1 MYNIGD
7 SKNVFAAYYNMGL
20 NNFYKTIVHVFNVVG
35 IEQTFSY
42 DDSTNADAP
51 LLFNDARTHILLQKM
66 AKLYKGDIDDD
77 AFCEK
82 VKEKCVYCSKEQRAS
97 LDDAMKG
104 FKESIRL
111 TDEQKIRFR
120 QLLFRHFPMLG
131 PVMADETERNVKRD
145 KRDKKTTKKSNIED
159 SYEKLLDV
167 TLDQCLLQLANFY
180 DCMVCYRNYFSHYKS
195 SLKTGK
201 EEHALAIKLDKM
213 ITTSRRIDKKKRNT
227 TIEYEFLTG
236 SKHYDKVGNSFVEN
250 EHFYFNPKTKIGE
263 KEVKKGEE
271 VVMVPVFNLSDFG
284 KVYLCTLFLS
294 KKYAKMFQEAIGL
307 FSDNGFTLEEN
318 ETMSEL
324 MSVYRIRVP
333 LGRSLDSK
341 STKTTLGM
349 DILSELRKCPP
360 ELYEV
365 LSAEGQRFFEVESED
380 KKVEDDNEAVPKNA
394 NEKVLMKRFADRFP
408 ELALQYIDE
417 KKLFEQ
423 IRFHIRLG
431 SYRFE
436 FYQKK
441 CIDGGEHLRR
451 IQKEVNGFGRLQ
463 EIETKRKSVWK
474 DVLQKSVYREVKLEN
489 EDVYLDLLQFPKDS
503 VNNEPYILDSRA
515 QYNIHNN
522 RIGLYWNRKND
533 EKAVL
538 GSDELLYL
546 PELNVVEKDDKKR
559 APLMMPAP
567 LCSLSV
573 FELPGLLFYQYL
585 YDKHGKNDNKYDSAE
600 VLIMQKYKEIV
611 SLFED
616 IHNGHLTPSCFSEV
630 LLKEKYNLQLSDI
643 PEKIAHWLC
652 PEKKFHGQC
661 DEREECSPQQR
672 LVHLT
677 KQHLKALCEDLQ
689 TRLKRYDDDRKRIG
703 DKDNKYGK
711 NGYADVRDGTLAARL
726 TKDIVKWQPLN
737 GRRSKMTGRNVNVM
751 QAFLAFY
758 GRQKAGTA
766 VFGEETAV
774 NGLEKM
780 FREAKLIGNEVK
792 AYDHPFLE
800 KVVKRNPRNIEELY
814 KFYLEEEIIKLK
826 DLLDGELDINTIR
839 QIPFVHPD
847 RARYENRDD
856 AAIRRLAARYLKVT
870 DRDSNDNTVEH
881 EATLLLPDGMFVDP
895 IRNILKKEY
904 ADNLH
909 LMAILPEE
917 GAKDN
922 SDRNAAY
929 HITKYFEI
937 VLDDQCQLFYRPK
950 DHTDSFARNYDLF
963 SLLQNNWGENNTLL
977 PWPMTP
983 DQIIEDLNTKS
994 DNPKY
999 GKAIREEIDNFV
1011 ETWIEDEI
1019 EWRKKKV
1026 LQKNNKK
1033 DKRYNV
1039 LSPKQME
1046 KIRTGAVNEANKLYE
1061 RLCKALKDCQKSEKT
1076 IRRYKTQDMILFLMA
1091 KDLLGESIGR
1101 GNDPLFKLQNVCEE
1115 RFLRQTMDYTFVV
1128 EIDGREVSVVQPK
1141 MSIKNFGAFY
1151 HLLDDER
1158 FIALLKE
1165 FPEVKRW
1172 YYNKLMSELTYYDHI
1187 RPLVFKIMNDI
1198 EQFIY
1203 EDVCHGT
1210 LPNSIDGNSFS
1221 TVLALI
1227 GNEKLNNRDQSV
1239 LVKIRNAF
1247 GHNHFRVPFEQCMK
1261 TDVLDEYKQWVAVE
1275 ETDEKKQHPLITY
1288 HVYKYAQ
1295 DKQQLINNK

>member
-1 MYNIGD
+1 MYSIGNS

-35 IEQTFSY
+35 IELTFSY
-42 DDSTNADAP
+42 DDPTNADGP
-51 LLFNDARTHILLQKM
+51 LLFNDARMHILMQKM
-66 AKLYKGDIDDD
+66 ADLYKGGMDEEK
-77 AFCEK
+77 FC
-82 VKEKCVYCSKEQRAS
+82 KEIKACIYCSVEQRAS

-131 PVMADETERNVKRD
+131 PVMADETERYVKKD

-159 SYEKLLDV
+159 SYEELLDV

-180 DCMVCYRNYFSHYKS
+180 QCMVHYRNYFSHYKS

-201 EEHALAIKLDKM
+201 EEHTLAIKLDKM
-213 ITTSRRIDKKKRNT
+213 ITASRRIDKKKRNT

-271 VVMVPVFNLSDFG
+271 IIMVPVFNLSDFG
-284 KVYLCTLFLS
+284 KVFLCTLFLS
-294 KKYAKMFQEAIGL
+294 KKYAKMFQDAAGL
-307 FSDNGFTLEEN
+307 FFDNGFTPEEN
-318 ETMSEL
+318 EVMSEL

-333 LGRSLDSK
+333 RGRSLDSK

-349 DILSELRKCPP
+349 DMLSELRKCPP

-365 LSAEGQRFFEVESED
+365 MSSEGQRFFEVESED
-380 KKVEDDNEAVPKNA
+380 KKVGCDDEAVPKSA
-394 NEKVLMKRFADRFP
+394 NEKVLMKRFVDRFP

-441 CIDGGEHLRR
+441 CVDGDKHLRR

-463 EIETKRKSVWK
+463 DIETKRKSVWK
-474 DVLQKSVYREVKLEN
+474 NVLQKSEYREVKLEN
-489 EDVYLDLLQFPKDS
+489 EDVYLDLLQFPKDN
-503 VNNEPYILDSRA
+503 VNSEPYILDSRA

-522 RIGLYWNRKND
+522 RIGLYWNRKD
-533 EKAVL
+533 DQKAVL

-546 PELNVVEKDDKKR
+546 PELNVVEKDDKKK

-573 FELPGLLFYQYL
+573 FELPALLFYQYL
-585 YDKHGKNDNKYDSAE
+585 YDKHGKNGKKYDSAE
-600 VLIMQKYKEIV
+600 VLIIQKYKELV
-611 SLFED
+611 SLFTD
-616 IHNGHLTPSCFSEV
+616 IRNGHLTPSDFSKA
-630 LLKEKYNLQLSDI
+630 LLKEKYNLQVSDI
-643 PEKIAHWLC
+643 PEKIAQWLC
-652 PEKKFHGQC
+652 PKKKFQGQC
-661 DEREECSPQQR
+661 DESEECSPKQR
-672 LVHLT
+672 LVNLT

-689 TRLKRYDDDRKRIG
+689 ARLKRYDDDRKRIG
-703 DKDNKYGK
+703 GKDNKYGK
-711 NGYADVRDGTLAARL
+711 NSYADVRDGTLAARL
-726 TKDIVKWQPLN
+726 TKDIVKWQPMN
-737 GRRSKMTGRNVNVM
+737 ESGKKMTGRNVNVM

-758 GRQKAGTA
+758 GRQKIGIAVNREKTA
-766 VFGEETAV
+766 VV
-774 NGLEKM
+774 LLERM

-792 AYDHPFLE
+792 VYDHPFLE

-814 KFYLEEEIIKLK
+814 KVYLEEEIKKLEE
-826 DLLDGELDINTIR
+826 LLDMELDTNTIR
-839 QIPFVHPD
+839 QIPFVHLD
-847 RARYENRDD
+847 RKRYDDRDD
-856 AAIRRLAARYLKVT
+856 AAIRRLAARYLKVA

-881 EATLLLPDGMFVDP
+881 EATLLLPDGMFVES
-895 IRNILKKEY
+895 IRDILKKEY
-904 ADNLH
+904 ADNPQ
-909 LMAILPEE
+909 LMAALPEG
-917 GAKDN
+917 GAEDN
-922 SDRNAAY
+922 SDGNAAY
-929 HITKYFEI
+929 HITKYFET
-937 VLDDQCQLFYRPK
+937 VLADQCQPFYRPK
-950 DHTDSFARNYDLF
+950 DYEDRFARNYSLF
-963 SLLQNNWGENNTLL
+963 SLLEDRWEGNTLL

-983 DQIIEDLNTKS
+983 DQVLEELKRKTE
-994 DNPKY
+994 NPKY

-1011 ETWIEDEI
+1011 ETWFEDEI
-1019 EWRKKKV
+1019 EWRKKKA

-1033 DKRYNV
+1033 DNRCNV
-1039 LSPKQME
+1039 LSPKQLE
-1046 KIRTGAVNEANKLYE
+1046 KLRSGAVNEAKKLHE

-1091 KDLLGESIGR
+1091 KDLLGESVGR
-1101 GNDPLFKLQNVCEE
+1101 DNDPLFKLKNVCEE
-1115 RFLRQTMDYTFVV
+1115 RFLRQAMDYTFVV

-1158 FIALLKE
+1158 FIALLKG

-1187 RPLVFKIMNDI
+1187 RPRIFEIMNGI
-1198 EQFIY
+1198 EEY
-1203 EDVCHGT
+1203 VYKKMCHGD
-1210 LPNSIDGNSFS
+1210 IDGNSFS
-1221 TVLALI
+1221 AVLALV
-1227 GNEKLNNRDQSV
+1227 GNETLGERERSV

-1247 GHNHFRVPFEQCMK
+1247 SHNHFRVPIEECVGPDTVK
-1261 TDVLDEYKQWVAVE
+1261 EYEQWVAKE
-1275 ETDEKKQHPLITY
+1275 ETGGEKQHPLITY
-1288 HVYKYAQ
+1288 HVYKYAW
-1295 DKQQLINNK
+1295 DKQQQINNK